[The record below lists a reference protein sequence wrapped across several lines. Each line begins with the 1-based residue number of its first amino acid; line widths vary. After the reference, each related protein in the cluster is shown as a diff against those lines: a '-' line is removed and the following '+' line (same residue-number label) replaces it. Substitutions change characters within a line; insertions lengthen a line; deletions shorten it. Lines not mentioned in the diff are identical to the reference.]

1 MKKLFIFSVCCLF
14 LLQAQSQDYIPLVE
28 DGKVWNMELVSTWQ
42 SWPDYGVVRTEKWE
56 LKGDTVIGGV
66 SYIKYYEDG
75 VYRGAMRE
83 ADKKVY
89 IYHRFD
95 ADNQESLL
103 YDFSMKE
110 GDRVSF
116 NDIEFVLASEDY
128 IESGNMAFR
137 QMKLAD
143 VNNTGEINYWIEGV
157 GALEGPLNPFY
168 SMRTGGVDISITS
181 CYVDEKCI
189 YSRLADGID
198 LPSAVI
204 GKESLIY
211 DLHGRRLEQKPAKG
225 IYIHNGKKML
235 VK

>member
-89 IYHRFD
+89 ICHRFD

-143 VNNTGEINYWIEGV
+143 VNNTGEINYWIQGV
-157 GALEGPLNPFY
+157 GALEGPCNPFY
-168 SMRTGGVDISITS
+168 SMRTGGVDISISS
-181 CYVDEKCI
+181 CYVNNQCI
-189 YSRLADGID
+189 YEKLSNGIQQHS
-198 LPSAVI
+198 LNVNSSAA
-204 GKESLIY
+204 IY
-211 DLHGRRLEQKPAKG
+211 DLQGHKLEKLPEKG
-225 IYIHNGKKML
+225 LYIKDGKLKTR
-235 VK
+235 